1 MPKTAPDYRPSMS
14 DDAVKAETGK
24 TWPQWFAA
32 LDKAK
37 ADKLDHPA
45 IAEMVHEKFKV
56 PGWWSQMVTV
66 EYERAR
72 GLRVRHQL
80 TDGFSLNASKT
91 LPVGLAALYRSLT
104 DEKSRA
110 RWFPKGKLEVTSAT
124 DQKYFRGKW
133 NGGTRLEINVYAKG
147 DDKSQIAVQHSKFPD
162 ANTMEAMRAEWKKA
176 LAKLASAH
184 AKD

>member
-1 MPKTAPDYRPSMS
+1 LVVADGDRRIRTRPRPARSS
-14 DDAVKAETGK
+14 SVDRRLLAERVEDAARRSRGTL
-24 TWPQWFAA
+24 P
-32 LDKAK
+32 
-37 ADKLDHPA
+37 KLD
-45 IAEMVHEKFKV
+45 
-56 PGWWSQMVTV
+56 
-66 EYERAR
+66 
-72 GLRVRHQL
+72 
-80 TDGFSLNASKT
+80 
-91 LPVGLAALYRSLT
+91 